1 MRTHLHV
8 AVHPFP
14 NRDALLDLEE
24 HVLEQLDPPRNLDGR
39 PATAMRVWLTDLR
52 RLLVAA

>member
-8 AVHPFP
+8 AIHAFSD
-14 NRDALLDLEE
+14 RDALLDLEKY
-24 HVLEQLDPPRNLDGR
+24 VLDELDPPLNLDGR
-39 PATAMRVWLTDLR
+39 PATAIRVRLTYLR